1 MLVFGIALGA
11 LVVGSGIVYALDNVA
26 KKESWK

>member
-1 MLVFGIALGA
+1 MLVFYIALGA
-11 LVVGSGIVYALDNVA
+11 LVIGGGVVFAIDNVA